1 MTDLQ
6 PSPVPDIEELEA
18 RFRQSFSAGAPE
30 GLEVIGYGEISSV
43 VRWEGLHGP
52 VAAKRLPNYPTP
64 NARRNHR
71 DLMAEYIDM
80 LRERGVAVLPTEFQE
95 FDAADG
101 ARVLYTIQPL
111 VSAECLAVDVLRES
125 SREEGEVL
133 LQEIFRRTAAV
144 AGDPRYGLDVQLSNW
159 VIVAGEIGYVD
170 ISTPFM
176 RNETTGVSRLNTS
189 IFSASLPWLLRW
201 PVERFM
207 AEGIVAEYFD
217 LRTTVINAIANF
229 RKERLDEWM
238 QLAIDV
244 VNVHLDEAISLEEV
258 NRYYKKDQRLW
269 AVLQW
274 LRRADR
280 WWQLRVRRRPYPVL
294 LPGRIDR

>member
-1 MTDLQ
+1 LTDLQ

-18 RFRQSFSAGAPE
+18 RFQRSFSTGTPE
-30 GLEVIGYGEISSV
+30 GLEVIGFGEVSSV
-43 VRWEGLHGP
+43 VRWDGPSGP
-52 VAAKRLPNYPTP
+52 VAAKRLPNYPTTD
-64 NARRNHR
+64 ARRNHR
-71 DLMAEYIDM
+71 ELMAGYIDV

-95 FDAADG
+95 LDAADG
-101 ARVLYTIQPL
+101 TRVLYTIQPL

-125 SREEGEVL
+125 SRRDGEEL
-133 LQEIFRRTAAV
+133 LREIFSRTAAV
-144 AGDPRYGLDVQLSNW
+144 VGDPRYGLDVQLSNW
-159 VIVAGEIGYVD
+159 VIVAGELGFLD

-176 RNETTGVSRLNTS
+176 RDETTGISRLDTS

-207 AEGIVAEYFD
+207 AGGIVAEYFD
-217 LRTTVINAIANF
+217 LRTAVINAIANF
-229 RKERLDEWM
+229 RKEGLDEWM
-238 QLAIDV
+238 QSAMDA
-244 VNVHLDEAISLEEV
+244 VNVHLDEPINLEEV
-258 NRYYKKDQRLW
+258 DRYYNRDRRMW
-269 AVLQW
+269 AFLQW